1 MRAMLHLVLAEL
13 LAAAV
18 LWVGVGAVT
27 GTAGYTAGLVASLVT
42 TARDLEG
49 TSELALYG
57 ISGTAIAFTAI
68 AIVVTVASVSE
79 LTLALLRRRFALW
92 ILAGVT
98 PAGLTTAALTQLA
111 IVAVLGA
118 STGAV
123 LAAATAGR
131 VGGAVLAQIPTL
143 SQVRVHL
150 GGPGTVIVASTVVV
164 LTACAGFRPALRAGR
179 NVGVDPRQDPPGPPQ
194 GMGASRWIASG
205 LTAAALAS
213 VVASVPGSVDPG
225 TPLLLIA
232 PLAAALLATG
242 APVFVARWVRHWTH
256 LVSRNPR
263 PTWLIARAQAR
274 ELLAR
279 SSGPIGPILVTVA
292 LTGGLW
298 AASAATHSVPG
309 NGQAGA
315 LGLLVVL
322 AAPLIVTL
330 VGSAAT
336 VVMLDRGRKSTSTVA
351 HSLGATRLQLI
362 GTSVFEIAIIVTTS
376 AALGTVCVGITMIA
390 AAWTLGSDAV
400 LAAAPGS
407 ISAIGCATVVCFAIQ
422 SVAVLPAA
430 VLTAA
435 TARKEHHTPGRRHQE
450 APRGTS

>member
-1 MRAMLHLVLAEL
+1 MLHLVLAEL
-13 LAAAV
+13 RATAV
-18 LWVGVGAVT
+18 VWVGVGAVT
-27 GTAGYTAGLVASLVT
+27 GTAGYAAGLVASLVT
-42 TARDLEG
+42 TAGDLEG
-49 TSELALYG
+49 TSALALYG
-57 ISGTAIAFTAI
+57 ISGTAFAFTAI
-68 AIVVTVASVSE
+68 AVVVTVASVSE

-92 ILAGVT
+92 LLAGVT
-98 PAGLTTAALTQLA
+98 PAGLTIAALTQLA

-131 VGGAVLAQIPTL
+131 AGGVVLAQIPTL

-150 GGPGTVIVASTVVV
+150 GGPGTVIVVGMVVV
-164 LTACAGFRPALRAGR
+164 LTAYAGFRPALRAGHV
-179 NVGVDPRQDPPGPPQ
+179 VGVDPRQDPPDLPQ
-194 GMGASRWIASG
+194 RMGASRWTAAG

-213 VVASVPGSVDPG
+213 VVTSVPGSANPG

-232 PLAAALLATG
+232 PLAAALLTAG

-256 LVSRNPR
+256 LVSQNPR
-263 PTWLIARAQAR
+263 PTWLLARAQAR

-279 SSGPIGPILVTVA
+279 STGPIGPILITIA

-298 AASAATHSVPG
+298 AASAVTHPAPG

-336 VVMLDRGRKSTSTVA
+336 VVMLDRGRKSTSAVA
-351 HSLGATRLQLI
+351 HSLGATRSQLI
-362 GTSVFEIAIIVTTS
+362 GTAVFGIAIIVTTS
-376 AALGTVCVGITMIA
+376 AALGAACVGLTLIT
-390 AAWTLGSDAV
+390 AAWALGPDAA
-400 LAAAPGS
+400 LGAAPAA
-407 ISAIGCATVVCFAIQ
+407 ISAIACATVICFAIQ
-422 SVAVLPAA
+422 SAAVLPAA
-430 VLTAA
+430 VLTASHA
-435 TARKEHHTPGRRHQE
+435 EE
-450 APRGTS
+450 